1 MNFIGTI
8 WSILPAIIAIGIA
21 LKTKEVY
28 LSLFIGI
35 FVGALLLSDFHIV
48 ATIKKIF
55 EVMISNLSD
64 PWNVGILLFLVS
76 LGTIVTLTTKAGGSQ
91 AYGNWAL
98 KKIKNKKSALFST
111 FGLGVLIFVDDYF
124 NCLTVG
130 SVMRDISDK
139 FQISRAK
146 LAYIIDATAA
156 PICIIAP
163 ISSWAAAVSGYTSG
177 DGFALFLQTIP
188 FNLYALLTIVMI
200 ILVIYFNL
208 DFGGMKDHEEAAVEG
223 DVHFGSHDYQEVDDI
238 NISQNGKVYDLILPI
253 LVLIVSCIL
262 CMVYTGG
269 FFEGASFMKA
279 FSECDASLGLVLG
292 SFLTLV
298 FIFILYVPRKVISYN
313 EFAESIPQGFKTMVP
328 AMVIL
333 TFAWTL
339 GDIVSTHLQAG
350 LFVQTVLKQYQ
361 IATFILPA
369 CLFAVGTGLSFATGT
384 SWGTFG
390 ILIPI
395 VTGLFAETDSML
407 VISISSILAG
417 AVCGDHI
424 SPISDTTIM
433 ASAGAQCNHVY
444 HVSTQIPYA
453 IVVAISCI
461 VGYIFAGITQNV
473 FITFISGLLTLL
485 IIIFFIYKRSSRV

>member
-1 MNFIGTI
+1 
-8 WSILPAIIAIGIA
+8 
-21 LKTKEVY
+21 
-28 LSLFIGI
+28 
-35 FVGALLLSDFHIV
+35 
-48 ATIKKIF
+48 
-55 EVMISNLSD
+55 
-64 PWNVGILLFLVS
+64 
-76 LGTIVTLTTKAGGSQ
+76 
-91 AYGNWAL
+91 
-98 KKIKNKKSALFST
+98 
-111 FGLGVLIFVDDYF
+111 
-124 NCLTVG
+124 
-130 SVMRDISDK
+130 
-139 FQISRAK
+139 
-146 LAYIIDATAA
+146 
-156 PICIIAP
+156 
-163 ISSWAAAVSGYTSG
+163 
-177 DGFALFLQTIP
+177 
-188 FNLYALLTIVMI
+188 
-200 ILVIYFNL
+200 
-208 DFGGMKDHEEAAVEG
+208 
-223 DVHFGSHDYQEVDDI
+223 
-238 NISQNGKVYDLILPI
+238 
-253 LVLIVSCIL
+253 
-262 CMVYTGG
+262 
-269 FFEGASFMKA
+269 MKA

-433 ASAGAQCNHVY
+433 ASAGAQCNHIY

-453 IVVAISCI
+453 IVVAISCV